1 MSDRRAAVPGEVTKR
16 WDPTKDTLAI
26 VYLYS
31 GNQCAF
37 PDCGIAMFQEGK
49 YVGELCH
56 IEAALENGERF
67 NSNSTNEER
76 RHESNLMLMCGPH
89 HRVTDDVEK
98 YPVERM
104 RQLKADHEQPFRMG
118 FNNMLL
124 QEIRDHSAADVLV
137 PAKTT
142 AALSDFY
149 SLGLSPEQ
157 TQAEVE
163 YWRQFGEVL
172 AGVTR
177 YARSLLA
184 IAMKHAH
191 RNRDWGLTVLELS
204 RRTQESEKRIGELA
218 LELEHSGIAHVDFD
232 PERYEHTFP
241 MFIIGAKFDEQ
252 LWTLQG
258 YATGVGID
266 LTEIIAALRFDLLDA
281 KDGHVWPPI

>member
-1 MSDRRAAVPGEVTKR
+1 MSDRRAAVPDEVIKR

-37 PDCGIAMFQEGK
+37 PDCGVAMFQDGK

-56 IEAALENGERF
+56 IEAALEKGERF
-67 NSNSTNEER
+67 NSNSTNDER
-76 RHESNLMLMCGPH
+76 RQESNLMLMCGPH
-89 HRVTDDVEK
+89 HRITDDVDE

-104 RQLKADHEQPFRMG
+104 RQLKADHERPFREG
-118 FNNMLL
+118 FNNLLL

-137 PAKTT
+137 PAKTA

-149 SLGLSPEQ
+149 LLGLSPEQ

-177 YARSLLA
+177 YARVLLA
-184 IAMKHAH
+184 IAIKHAH
-191 RNRDWGLTVLELS
+191 RNRDWGLTVPELS
-204 RRTQESEKRIGELA
+204 RRTQESETRIAELA
-218 LELEHSGIAHVDFD
+218 LELEHSGIAYVNFD
-232 PERYEHTFP
+232 PEWYEHTFP
-241 MFIIGAKFDEQ
+241 MFVIGAKFDEQ
-252 LWTLQG
+252 LGTLEG

-266 LTEIIAALRFDLLDA
+266 LTEILAALRFDLLDS
-281 KDGHVWPPI
+281 KDGDE